1 MAKLR
6 LGSLPDDRPVRIT
19 ITMSAELQGR
29 LLAYADAWAAETG
42 RTIELPKIIPAIVEQ
57 FIRSDR
63 AFARKKTAAAGKASL
78 PQSVPSDK
86 RTT

>member
-19 ITMSAELQGR
+19 ITMSAELQGH
-29 LLAYADAWAAETG
+29 LQAYADAWAAETG
-42 RTIELPKIIPAIVEQ
+42 RTIELAKIIPAIVEQ

-63 AFARKKTAAAGKASL
+63 VFARKKRGTPEPALL
-78 PQSVPSDK
+78 PQHGSSDK